1 MRQRVFF
8 KLLAAMV
15 LVVLAAAA
23 MLDISQ
29 QNILES
35 SLQDQLVRSLTESA
49 QAFAQR
55 VVVSPAVTLGP
66 MAQEE
71 ARAVNARV
79 TLVNKDGSVIADYAA
94 NGADR
99 GAIPPP
105 RFP

>member
-35 SLQDQLVRSLTESA
+35 SLQNQLVRSLTESA
-49 QAFAQR
+49 QALAQR
-55 VVVSPAVTLGP
+55 VVISPAANLWFAG
-66 MAQEE
+66 AGGS
-71 ARAVNARV
+71 ARRRCACHH
-79 TLVNKDGSVIADYAA
+79 
-94 NGADR
+94 
-99 GAIPPP
+99 PE
-105 RFP
+105 

>member
-71 ARAVNARV
+71 ARAMNARAP
-79 TLVNKDGSVIADYAA
+79 S
-94 NGADR
+94 
-99 GAIPPP
+99 
-105 RFP
+105 

>member
-49 QAFAQR
+49 QALAQR
-55 VVVSPAVTLGP
+55 VLVSSAANLGSL
-66 MAQEE
+66 AHEE
-71 ARAVNARV
+71 ARAVDARV
-79 TLVNKDGSVIADYAA
+79 TILNKDGSVLADYAA
-94 NGADR
+94 DGVDMSATSP
-99 GAIPPP
+99 AT
-105 RFP
+105 